1 MVLVPFSAEGLSP
14 EMEAIAEKDLGETPS
29 VRKDSLERLKKLIA
43 AEPDFYPFMDD
54 QFLLSFLRH
63 QKHKVP
69 KAFNT
74 LRNYY
79 HFKEKYSR
87 IFTDFLPSEHKEV
100 MNMNCYSVLPYRDSQ
115 GRTITVCTPA
125 RLNGKKTSIDD
136 FIAVALTVG
145 LLGCKLD
152 AVSICGWV
160 IIFDAKDFSVADLF
174 KFACVKLLLFVLNS
188 VQDCLPYRLKA
199 IHVVN
204 EPEIFHAIYNTVKHA
219 LPKKIRERQN

>member
-43 AEPDFYPFMDD
+43 
-54 QFLLSFLRH
+54 
-63 QKHKVP
+63 
-69 KAFNT
+69 
-74 LRNYY
+74 
-79 HFKEKYSR
+79 
-87 IFTDFLPSEHKEV
+87 
-100 MNMNCYSVLPYRDSQ
+100 
-115 GRTITVCTPA
+115 A

-219 LPKKIRERQN
+219 LPKKIRERVFMHGSNLEELHKYVSPEFLPEELGGSLGPIDNTEYFKYALTQEAVLEEMRNCGFKKGDTIKSE